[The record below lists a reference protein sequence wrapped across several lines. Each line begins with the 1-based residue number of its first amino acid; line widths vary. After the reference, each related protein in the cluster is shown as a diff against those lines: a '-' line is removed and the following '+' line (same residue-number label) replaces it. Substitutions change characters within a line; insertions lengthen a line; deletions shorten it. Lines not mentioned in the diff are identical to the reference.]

1 MNSSVILSVLLLPT
15 SHLLLLNLVRSDVER
30 EDALDE
36 LPTDTMKVTRVQDL
50 ALGQSLEQ
58 V

>member
-1 MNSSVILSVLLLPT
+1 MNPSVILSVLLLST

-36 LPTDTMKVTRVQDL
+36 LPTDAMKVT
-50 ALGQSLEQ
+50 
-58 V
+58 

>member
-15 SHLLLLNLVRSDVER
+15 AHLLLLNLICSDVER

-36 LPTDTMKVTRVQDL
+36 LATDAMKVT
-50 ALGQSLEQ
+50 
-58 V
+58 